1 MAGLPSIFA
10 RVSASRNVQIVFASG
25 TASASSSS
33 RKRMNESRSLI
44 RNSVRSSDSE
54 WLACRVRIF
63 HMNTW
68 PNAGRPPF
76 EPSDLSA
83 GPPAQDRAGTPRN
96 LQSRS
101 AAREHRPSRRAPS
114 GLINIEEAHL
124 TSHRPTPDSP
134 TSRESQRNENNQ
146 VLGGVQLIEGVDPT
160 LNVQNLDPHT
170 AW

>member
-54 WLACRVRIF
+54 WLACRIRIF

-68 PNAGRPPF
+68 SNAGRPPF
-76 EPSDLSA
+76 EPSERGTA
-83 GPPAQDRAGTPRN
+83 RARSGRKRLEIYNRVQPLESIALRGEL
-96 LQSRS
+96 LQ
-101 AAREHRPSRRAPS
+101 A
-114 GLINIEEAHL
+114 LINIEEAHL

-146 VLGGVQLIEGVDPT
+146 VLGGVQFCSRCRWLRPPT
-160 LNVQNLDPHT
+160 ADWLRG
-170 AW
+170 

>member
-54 WLACRVRIF
+54 WLACRIRIF

-68 PNAGRPPF
+68 SNAGRPPF
-76 EPSDLSA
+76 EPSERGTA
-83 GPPAQDRAGTPRN
+83 RARSGRN
-96 LQSRS
+96 ASKSTIAFSESIALRGEFLQ
-101 AAREHRPSRRAPS
+101 A
-114 GLINIEEAHL
+114 LINIEEAHL

-134 TSRESQRNENNQ
+134 TSRESQRNKNNQ
-146 VLGGVQLIEGVDPT
+146 VLGGVQLQTFFSDWGLFPANEV
-160 LNVQNLDPHT
+160 
-170 AW
+170 